1 MRLTMR
7 IFKILVSVLLSIL
20 IVLSFSASG
29 FAAVV
34 SSVVDAGDEIEGVD
48 INITKQEDRSG
59 PDYPEISPLCSIG
72 IKAIKDDSTEVKIK
86 DEGSIPY
93 GTYTSF
99 EVILTDG
106 SKPTSYAAFNNFYF
120 KYIKVTMN
128 SETSTKSFEYDS
140 FTRSYNLLT
149 NKTYA
154 FNSDTTFSLEVEYS
168 MPRYDLTFDANG
180 GNGSYP
186 TLNKY
191 YGVGYTIP
199 DACFDAFSKDG
210 CNLLGFSSSKSAT
223 TATYTKTNRTVTTNS
238 QSQLNLK
245 AVWEIDPANIFS
257 VDLKFNDNVGK
268 VKYNKTDIT
277 TDTTITMNSVEFTN
291 ISAVDIPGY
300 SFDHWEYTGDL
311 SFDDGQTVQSRTLDI
326 KAHSVATITPIYTE
340 ATYTAIWQN
349 YDGTKLGESTN
360 LKLNDKP
367 QYTGATP
374 TRPDESGF
382 HYTFS
387 NWNPS
392 PSTGIKEDTT
402 YVAQFSKTGI
412 TYQVSLDLCDGS
424 TPQVIDV
431 QFDAS
436 MPAIEPPTRSSYTF
450 KGFYD
455 QPNGQGTQY
464 YYATGSSKRKY
475 NKTEGCTLYAY
486 WEGATYT
493 VKITSAGK
501 GSVSPTSV
509 KVNQD
514 ISATVSAT
522 PNNGYRF
529 NQWELDGGAYL
540 DESYSLTDSSV
551 KLFASAAGTATA
563 SFTPLTYNIRYET
576 NGGTINEQS
585 YPTQYTVGTTV
596 KFPTD
601 VTIESELL
609 FGGWYKDSALTDG
622 PVTATTVA
630 QYGDITLYA
639 KWNEKGVKVNIT
651 TTENKDSDN
660 YPQSY
665 SFYPAVVIYKCDGSV
680 ISSGY
685 IPYGIHN
692 LEFSITGSNLSSTS
706 KKPFYIKSI
715 TINGEKT
722 TYTDN
727 KDSKTFSSY
736 DVEQELN
743 VEIEFSIKN
752 YKVTYKPN
760 GALGNAFYDIRYYDY
775 PYTILSCEDKFIY
788 PGKHFDHYNTNQ
800 QDTGTSVI
808 PGDTAPSNNNNTN
821 FNAFWE
827 DDPPYPSN
835 ATIFA
840 GEHGSIDIDDLTIQK
855 GQSQQVEL
863 SNVYSKE
870 ISCTPEEGYEFDH
883 WEVVGGILVA
893 DLSSSTTTVT
903 AILDGSITAIYKEKT
918 YSVVWRNCDGNVIAQ
933 SVGYKYG
940 ETPAYVGETP
950 TYSQPGYT
958 YTFNGWTPDFH
969 SIEGNQEYTAQY
981 EITPKE
987 YTVTLE
993 LDGGTSETTSVTA
1006 KYGQILPEI
1015 DVVPTKDGFVFN
1027 GFYDQAEGGTQ
1038 YYSSDC
1044 VGIKVWDKDENST
1057 LYAQWSVRGQK
1068 IYIEQD
1074 FSACPSEVNKIDTSV
1089 ILATGTSKKATDIVI
1104 DPINGTEITP
1114 GSEYY
1119 IFALFPNYPIG
1130 STTVICST
1138 ETTISIE
1145 GKTISYSTSFNTY
1158 DGNKAYRSSS
1168 KYTFK
1173 GGEVIKIKYKWATQT
1188 MTLKQPSNQYS
1199 HGDPVTRYKYK
1210 GVAFTPPADVSSL
1223 GFYTDEGYYF
1233 TGYYW
1238 SSALHT
1244 LEYDENN
1251 SKAYISDSYTATA
1264 ASLNMEARWAK
1275 LSAYDKEYR
1284 FTISFDTDSGTTF
1297 TPSQFELPEPL
1308 TDLALGQVVTLPQPT
1323 APGCTFNGW
1332 YSKDDD
1338 VVITDNRIM
1347 AQKDITLYPSFT
1359 QNMYKVT
1366 FTSTGDVEGS
1376 CIYMTE
1382 NIDSNGVYLPGGQS
1396 NRMTIK
1402 APEGYCIQNL
1412 TDITYNYEYIHFL
1425 YDKNRKQKDVA
1436 FCIDLLLYD
1445 DLDITVKFTKR
1456 NACALSFDSSEEFI
1470 QINDVVQFE
1479 ATPNQNHTEEGVITY
1494 TSSNEEV
1501 ATVDNNGV
1509 VTGLIPGETT
1519 ITATCSDEE
1528 SSPASYTLTVEEP
1541 QLSID
1546 DISIRFNEE
1555 YTLSSALV
1563 IGAPTGGTVSFSA
1576 DPNSNVEI
1584 IESVLCTKEHASS
1597 AGKNQCYFTYSIN
1610 GWTSDTVPFNVYVI
1624 SPSLNTI
1631 SSQVVQIGQPKS
1643 VNYSVNN
1650 NTRADSKVIDDTQYP
1665 YFTFKLD
1672 YGSEYF
1678 TVDQYNVVS
1687 TTDQA
1692 LGGEVRKGQVTVY
1705 YHVNPS
1711 CVVYHTSYE
1720 VLTSQVKI
1728 KWKYDDSP
1736 MCLGETKVIATAFSP
1751 DLSHY
1756 GFVPEYKATTTS
1768 TSAAKVTINKDTGEL
1783 KYTRAATNNFH
1794 ANIHVDYKWPGTNQ
1808 VVAQF
1813 DLNNKIQLNGV
1824 SVSSQNNYKKHVFS
1838 STEESGDIAEL
1849 SLPQVS
1855 GDGVDD
1861 PDKYE
1866 FTYSVIEGGEYTS
1879 LNGSVI
1885 TPTASGL
1892 TKIKVSARLKDDTA
1906 CTANSSYTF
1915 TVINDF
1921 GDTYQLECK
1930 GYSASVEGNIKAYTV
1945 WTVPKEHRNDNV
1957 YVKYSYN
1964 KKLVSK
1970 TYYVHFNEA
1979 EPDIQNNQIVYKF
1992 PCEIAAKEMSA
2003 DITYGFYSSTG
2014 DLVSDEHTFNL
2025 TDNYFKP
2032 LIEGGSY
2039 YSNTIKKLMNYGAY
2053 SQIQLDFNTDNLANQ
2068 YLQDEEKELTDISI
2082 VKENVEKYRGRVE
2095 NQGEGISY
2103 YGSSLLAE
2111 STIKVM
2117 QYFVVDSSTEVP
2129 NCYID
2134 GKQVTPEYAGKNSKG
2149 KIYYI
2154 QNDGCSVMNLDSS
2167 SEYKI
2172 GNMIITYSPL
2182 SYVCTVANSSSA
2194 EGPLGK
2200 AITALYEFYITLNN
2214 YYVGE

>member
-1 MRLTMR
+1 MK
-7 IFKILVSVLLSIL
+7 KINNFSKVLISIILSVLMIIGTSISGFSAVINSVVSTGDEEGVSV
-20 IVLSFSASG
+20 
-29 FAAVV
+29 
-34 SSVVDAGDEIEGVD
+34 SVTKIED
-48 INITKQEDRSG
+48 KSE
-59 PDYPEISPLCSIG
+59 PDYPETSPECAIG
-72 IKAIKDDSTEVKIK
+72 IKAIKDDSTEVNIK
-86 DEGSIPY
+86 DSGIIPY

-106 SKPTSYAAFNNFYF
+106 SKPNSYAAFNNYKFN
-120 KYIKVTMN
+120 YIKVTMN
-128 SETSTKSFEYDS
+128 SQTSGKSFQYDS
-140 FTRSYNLLT
+140 PTRSYNLL
-149 NKTYA
+149 NNSTYT
-154 FNSDTTFSLEVEYS
+154 FNSDTTFSLEVNYS
-168 MPRYDLTFDANG
+168 IPRYDLTFDANG
-180 GNGSYP
+180 GNGNYP
-186 TLNKY
+186 TQNKY
-191 YGVGYTIP
+191 YGVGYTIL
-199 DACFDAFSKDG
+199 DECFDSFTKEG

-311 SFDDGQTVQSRTLDI
+311 SFDDGQTVESRTLDI

-464 YYATGSSKRKY
+464 YYATGSSRRKY

-529 NQWELDGGAYL
+529 DHWELDGGAYL

-639 KWNEKGVKVNIT
+639 KWNEKGVKLNIT
-651 TTENKDSDN
+651 TKENKDSEK
-660 YPQSY
+660 YPESY
-665 SFYPAVVIYKCDGSV
+665 SYYPEVVSCKCDGSL

-685 IPYGIHN
+685 IPYGTHN
-692 LEFSITGSNLSSTS
+692 LDFSITGSNLTSTS

-722 TYTDN
+722 TYSDN

-736 DVEQELN
+736 NVEQELN

-760 GALGNAFYDIRYYDY
+760 GAVGTQFYDIRYYDH
-775 PYTILSCEDKFIY
+775 PYTVLSCEDKFIY

-800 QDTGTSVI
+800 QDTGTSVK

-821 FNAFWE
+821 FNAFWD

-840 GEHGSIDIDDLTIQK
+840 GEHGSVNIDDLTIQK
-855 GQSQQVEL
+855 GQSSQVQL
-863 SNVYSKE
+863 NNVDSKE
-870 ISCTPEEGYEFDH
+870 ISCTPEAGYEFDH
-883 WEVVGGILVA
+883 WDVSDGIIILDAYSPV
-893 DLSSSTTTVT
+893 TNVT
-903 AILDGSITAIYKEKT
+903 AILDGTITAIYKEKT

-933 SVGYKYG
+933 SGGYKYG
-940 ETPAYVGETP
+940 ETPAYVGKTP

-958 YTFNGWTPDFH
+958 YTFIGWTPEFH

-981 EITPKE
+981 DIIPNE

-993 LDGGTSETTSVTA
+993 LEGGTSDTTSVTA
-1006 KYGQILPEI
+1006 TFGQILPEI

-1044 VGIKVWDKDENST
+1044 VGIKEWDKDENST
-1057 LYAQWSVRGQK
+1057 LYAHWSVRGQMV
-1068 IYIEQD
+1068 YIEQD
-1074 FSACPSEVNKIDTSV
+1074 FSNCPPEVKDIDTRV
-1089 ILATGTSKKATDIVI
+1089 ILSTDISYDKTTDIVI
-1104 DPINGTEITP
+1104 DPINGAEITP
-1114 GSEYY
+1114 GSELY
-1119 IFALFPNYPIG
+1119 INALFPSYSG
-1130 STTVICST
+1130 STNICSND
-1138 ETTISIE
+1138 TTITIE
-1145 GKTISYSTSFNTY
+1145 GKNIPYSSTGKFDSKYSY
-1158 DGNKAYRSSS
+1158 KSSE

-1173 GGEVIKIKYKWATQT
+1173 GGEVIKIKYYWKKTT
-1188 MTLKQPSNQYS
+1188 VMTLNPGTNAIGKN
-1199 HGDPVTRYKYK
+1199 VKRNKYTS
-1210 GVAFTPPADVSSL
+1210 VNYTPPADVSSL
-1223 GFYTDEGYYF
+1223 GFYGEDGYYF
-1233 TGYYW
+1233 NGYTGTNGTIYN
-1238 SSALHT
+1238 LN
-1244 LEYDENN
+1244 YDIENC
-1251 SKAYISDSYTATA
+1251 KAYIDNSYTANRDQTFTGQ
-1264 ASLNMEARWAK
+1264 WAK
-1275 LSAYDKEYR
+1275 LSDYNKEYR
-1284 FTISFDTDSGTTF
+1284 FTISFDTDSTSEI
-1297 TPSQFELPEPL
+1297 TPSEVQLPQNL
-1308 TDLALGQVVTLPQPT
+1308 TNLALGQVVTLPEPI

-1332 YSKDDD
+1332 YAKDDD

-1347 AQKDITLYPSFT
+1347 AQKDVTLYPSFT
-1359 QNMYKVT
+1359 PNMYKIT
-1366 FTSTGDVEGS
+1366 FTSTGGVGGS
-1376 CIYMTE
+1376 CLYQTE
-1382 NIDSNGVYLPGGQS
+1382 NIDSTGVYFKGGQES
-1396 NRMTIK
+1396 KMLIK
-1402 APEGYCIQNL
+1402 APDGYYIKSID
-1412 TDITYNYEYIHFL
+1412 DITYNYEYIHFE
-1425 YDKNRKQKDVA
+1425 YDKNRKQKDIA
-1436 FCIDLLLYD
+1436 FCQSLLLYD

-1509 VTGLIPGETT
+1509 VTGLIPGETV
-1519 ITATCSDEE
+1519 ITATCSDDE

-1584 IESVLCTKEHASS
+1584 IESVLCTKEHAIS

-1631 SSQVVQIGQPKS
+1631 SSQVVQIGKPKS

-1665 YFTFKLD
+1665 YFSFELD

-1687 TTDQA
+1687 TTDKA

-1720 VLTSQVKI
+1720 VLTSQVKVE
-1728 KWKYDDSP
+1728 WKYDDSP

-1751 DLSHY
+1751 NLSNY

-1808 VVAQF
+1808 VIAQF
-1813 DLNNKIQLNGV
+1813 DLNSKIQLNGV

-1838 STEESGDIAEL
+1838 STEGSGDIAEL

-1861 PDKYE
+1861 PDNYE
-1866 FTYSVIEGGEYTS
+1866 FVYSIIEGAEYTE
-1879 LNGSVI
+1879 LNGSTI
-1885 TPTASGL
+1885 TPKASGL
-1892 TKIKVSARLKDDTA
+1892 SKIKVSARLKDDPSCVT
-1906 CTANSSYTF
+1906 NSSYTF

-1921 GDTYQLECK
+1921 GDTYDLDCI
-1930 GYSASVEGNIKAYTV
+1930 GYTACVDGSIKAYTV
-1945 WTVPKEHRNDNV
+1945 WTVPKECRADGA

-1964 KKLVSK
+1964 KKLISK
-1970 TYYVHFNEA
+1970 TYYVYFNEA
-1979 EPDIQNNQIVYKF
+1979 EADIQNNKIVYKF
-1992 PCEIAAKEMSA
+1992 PCEIAAKEMSTDIAYEFHSANGDVLA
-2003 DITYGFYSSTG
+2003 DG
-2014 DLVSDEHTFNL
+2014 TFNL
-2025 TDNYFKP
+2025 SDDYIKP
-2032 LIEGGSY
+2032 LIDSGSY
-2039 YSNTIKKLMNYGAY
+2039 YSNTVKKLINYGAY
-2053 SQIQLDFNTDNLANQ
+2053 TQIQLGFNTEKLANE
-2068 YLQDEEKELTDISI
+2068 YLPDEDKNLIDLNI
-2082 VKENVEKYRGRVE
+2082 VKENVSQYKATVTSDSS
-2095 NQGEGISY
+2095 GITY
-2103 YGSSLLAE
+2103 YGSSLVTE
-2111 STIKVM
+2111 STLKVK
-2117 QYFVVDSSTEVP
+2117 QYFIVDKSTQTLP
-2129 NCYID
+2129 LCYID
-2134 GKQVTPEYAGKNSKG
+2134 GKMVIPQYAGKNSKG
-2149 KIYYI
+2149 SIYFI
-2154 QNDGCSVMNLDSS
+2154 QSSGCSIMNMDVMN
-2167 SEYKI
+2167 EYKI
-2172 GNMIITYSPL
+2172 GGLTITYCPL
-2182 SYVCTVANSSSA
+2182 SYIYTVVNSTSA
-2194 EGPLGK
+2194 ETPLGY
-2200 AITALYEFYITLNN
+2200 ANRALYDFYSTLN
-2214 YYVGE
+2214 YYAGE